1 MDPSKFASYLAVV
14 ISPAVVGIMVEK
26 LSIPETEAVR
36 TYFSS
41 RLYAAL
47 SDEDQKLWHFS
58 PELLASLVVEE
69 VRTGSFVLPQ
79 EAL

>member
-1 MDPSKFASYLAVV
+1 MDPRKFASYLAVV
-14 ISPAVVGIMVEK
+14 VSPTVVGIVADK
-26 LSIPETEAVR
+26 LSLSETEAVR
-36 TYFSS
+36 KYFSS

-58 PELLASLVVEE
+58 PELLASLMVEE
-69 VRTGSFVLPQ
+69 IKTGSFTLPQ